1 MIQWR
6 QIYLFHQLRAACIS
20 EGEECNRT
28 LLSSPRLAGE
38 YLLTSSLFPSHKG
51 MAWNDEDSAL
61 IFYTNEQMDIL
72 RSEPTQNLSMDGT
85 FKTTPALFQQ
95 ALIMHLLGRDNTNI
109 THAFPVS
116 VLMTSKKEYLYREV
130 FDKLRRDIDFL
141 ISVVMMAD
149 FEKA

>member
-1 MIQWR
+1 
-6 QIYLFHQLRAACIS
+6 
-20 EGEECNRT
+20 
-28 LLSSPRLAGE
+28 
-38 YLLTSSLFPSHKG
+38 

-109 THAFPVS
+109 THAFQVIS

-141 ISVVMMAD
+141 IPAFMMAD
-149 FEKA
+149 FEKARRNALQQVFPTVTVRGFYFHYTQAIMKNLQKHGLVEALRDM